1 MSRLRHYFAGVGL
14 LAGLIALGLPWLTF
28 SVSTGLTGS
37 VAWGDMSAGSVSTV
51 LAAAAGWGLS
61 LLVVPTWRR
70 IVGALVA
77 VLAVASSVLAWSSLR
92 AGPEAVVSQAESSSG
107 VLGVFTIEDI
117 VWSWSPA
124 GVGFAAVAIGAFFFS
139 GLAAV
144 IWPGEK
150 RERKRYERA
159 TRDPWDELS
168 QGSDPT
174 AR

>member
-1 MSRLRHYFAGVGL
+1 VSYDASAVFGVVGR
-14 LAGLIALGLPWLTF
+14 LIAML
-28 SVSTGLTGS
+28 
-37 VAWGDMSAGSVSTV
+37 
-51 LAAAAGWGLS
+51 
-61 LLVVPTWRR
+61 
-70 IVGALVA
+70 
-77 VLAVASSVLAWSSLR
+77 
-92 AGPEAVVSQAESSSG
+92 
-107 VLGVFTIEDI
+107 
-117 VWSWSPA
+117 
-124 GVGFAAVAIGAFFFS
+124 VGFAAVAIGAFFFS